1 MGQVQQK
8 YLGSRGLIVLI
19 ALLSAFVP
27 LSTDLYLPALPG
39 MSAYFGVDAA
49 RINLTISLFFI
60 FYALGTLFWGPLSD
74 RYGRRT
80 ILISGLSL
88 YIVASVFCATAQSV
102 QVLTLARVFQAIGGS
117 AAGAV
122 ATAVVKDVYS
132 GKQRES
138 VLAVVQ
144 SMVTISPAV
153 APVLGAFLLK
163 VMSWRG
169 VFWTLMGIGVL
180 ALVGSLL
187 FEETIRERNA
197 GRLHQSFLRMGKV
210 LQNSHFTMLWVLFS
224 LTSVASLAFITSST
238 YIYQENFLLSSQVYS
253 LYFSVNALAM
263 TVGPMLYLWLSKRF
277 DVQKII
283 RFCFGSAALSGVLVI
298 LLGNLQP
305 WVFALCI
312 LPSTLANSCVRPPSV
327 NLMLDQQENDSGSV
341 SSLIGCMGLL
351 MGSLG
356 MQLMS
361 LNWGNPIIALGILTA
376 GIAGFSFMAWPVVN
390 GYITRASQAK
400 AIE

>member
-8 YLGSRGLIVLI
+8 YLGSKGLIVLI

-187 FEETIRERNA
+187 FEETIRERNV

-210 LQNSHFTMLWVLFS
+210 LQNSRFTMLWVLFS

-253 LYFSVNALAM
+253 FYFSVNALAM

-361 LNWGNPIIALGILTA
+361 LNWGNPIIALGILTT
-376 GIAGFSFMAWPVVN
+376 GIAGFSFMTWPVVN